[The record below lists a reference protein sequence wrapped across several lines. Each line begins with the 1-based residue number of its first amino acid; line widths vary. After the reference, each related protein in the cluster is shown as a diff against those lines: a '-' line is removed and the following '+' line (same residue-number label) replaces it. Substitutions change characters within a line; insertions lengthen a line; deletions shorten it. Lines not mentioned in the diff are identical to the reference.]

1 MRARAPPAAL
11 LLALALAAAAAPRAA
26 AAAAA
31 AAPPPPPSPAD
42 LLARAAALAPWLS
55 ATRRELHQWPELMF
69 QEHNTSALI
78 RRELDKMGI
87 PYRCGFVVAGA
98 PRRPPPPQGAPLRFN
113 FAFYSQ
119 KPKPASLSSLLTPS
133 PRRSFRVARTGVV
146 ATVGS
151 GAPRVALR
159 ADMDALP
166 IAEATG
172 LPYASRVP
180 GVSHACGHDAHVAML
195 LGAARLL
202 KDMDAA
208 GELRGAVALL
218 FQPAEEGGA
227 GGDLMVK
234 EGALGSAEAA
244 FALHVWPALASGA
257 VATTAGAVL
266 AGSLVFEATIA
277 GAGGHAAYPHLTKD
291 PVVAVAATVTAL
303 QTLVARRLSPL
314 EAGVVS
320 VTRLGAGAAFN
331 VIPDAA
337 TLGGTV
343 RARSEAAMAALRSRV
358 EEVVIN
364 TAAAHGCVGSVDWME
379 ADHPYYPPVVNDAAA
394 VEFLTGVARDALG
407 PEGNV
412 DGSMEPSMAGE
423 DFAFFARAV
432 PSAFA
437 VLGTRSEGAG
447 ATHGLHTPRFRVDE
461 AILERGA
468 ALHAALASE
477 FLARGGFK
485 SGGAGGGSGAAGSAV
500 REEL

>member
-1 MRARAPPAAL
+1 
-11 LLALALAAAAAPRAA
+11 
-26 AAAAA
+26 
-31 AAPPPPPSPAD
+31 
-42 LLARAAALAPWLS
+42 
-55 ATRRELHQWPELMF
+55 
-69 QEHNTSALI
+69 
-78 RRELDKMGI
+78 
-87 PYRCGFVVAGA
+87 
-98 PRRPPPPQGAPLRFN
+98 
-113 FAFYSQ
+113 
-119 KPKPASLSSLLTPS
+119 
-133 PRRSFRVARTGVV
+133 
-146 ATVGS
+146 
-151 GAPRVALR
+151 
-159 ADMDALP
+159 
-166 IAEATG
+166 
-172 LPYASRVP
+172 
-180 GVSHACGHDAHVAML
+180 ML

-234 EGALGSAEAA
+234 EGALGTAEAA
-244 FALHVWPALASGA
+244 FALHVWPTLASGA

-277 GAGGHAAYPHLTKD
+277 GSGGHAAYPHLTKD

-303 QTLVARRLSPL
+303 QTLVARHLSPL

-343 RARSEAAMAALRSRV
+343 RARSEEAMAALRARV

-379 ADHPYYPPVVNDAAA
+379 EDHPYYPPVVNDAAA
-394 VEFLTGVARDALG
+394 VEFLTGVARAALG
-407 PEGNV
+407 AGGAV
-412 DGSMEPSMAGE
+412 DGDMEPSMAGE
-423 DFAFFARAV
+423 DFAFYARAV

-437 VLGTRSEGAG
+437 VLGTRSEDAG

-485 SGGAGGGSGAAGSAV
+485 AVGGAGGGAGGGASGAA